1 MLTRSIAILFATFLP
16 AAALIMPLS
25 PAHKISALVSGTLAT
40 LLAGFSMVSDRA
52 RVGAA
57 VIGAWVALTALIF
70 PSTLPE
76 EVLAVCWGTMM
87 IASLAGPLSEAP
99 RQFRTAAIQPAQEPV
114 QAPVQKPAE
123 ERPLSIAA

>member
-25 PAHKISALVSGTLAT
+25 PAHRISALVSGTLAT
-40 LLAGFSMVSDRA
+40 LLAGFSMFSDRA
-52 RVGAA
+52 RIGAA

-76 EVLAVCWGTMM
+76 EILAVCWGTMM
-87 IASLAGPLSEAP
+87 IASLAGPFSGAP
-99 RQFRTAAIQPAQEPV
+99 RQFRTAAIEPG
-114 QAPVQKPAE
+114 QKPEE
-123 ERPLSIAA
+123 ERSQSIAA